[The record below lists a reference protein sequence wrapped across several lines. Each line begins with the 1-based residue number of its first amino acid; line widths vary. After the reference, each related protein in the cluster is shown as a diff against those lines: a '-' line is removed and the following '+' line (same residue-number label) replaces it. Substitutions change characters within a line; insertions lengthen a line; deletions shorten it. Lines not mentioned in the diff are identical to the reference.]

1 MLLSYVKDS
10 SDFIKKVKNIENVVE
25 NCILVT
31 LDVRSVHTNNLN
43 NEGLETARKTLKWK
57 ACSPE

>member
-31 LDVRSVHTNNLN
+31 LDARSVHTNNLN